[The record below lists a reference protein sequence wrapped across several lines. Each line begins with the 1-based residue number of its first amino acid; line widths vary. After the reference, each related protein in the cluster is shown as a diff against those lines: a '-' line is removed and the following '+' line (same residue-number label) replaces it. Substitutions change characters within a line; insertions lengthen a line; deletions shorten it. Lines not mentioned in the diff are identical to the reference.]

1 MASGSSEPAAEGD
14 LHVPAA
20 PGWLVVRRIAVGGMA
35 EVFLVRGERAPRAV
49 LKRMLPQHRGDPE
62 LVRAFVHEAELGRA
76 LATPVHPAL
85 VRTLEHGE
93 DAMGG
98 WIVLEHVEG
107 ATLAEILAAARRAG
121 EAVPLGVA
129 LHVTATL
136 LDVLAF
142 VHGATDAAGR
152 PLGIV
157 HRDVTPENLLV
168 SRDGAVKLG
177 DFGIARSRLRDAR
190 TRTGVIKGKLA
201 YLAPEQVTGSSVD
214 ARADLYAAGILLWE
228 LVTGRPWLDA
238 ADELSLLRAAED
250 PPRRS
255 PSSLGGDPRL
265 DPVLA
270 RALARFPEE
279 RFPTAAAFRGA
290 LAPLLETELRGGE
303 RAWLARGAQAL
314 ALPGPAPCAPDPA
327 PAPPPEPPRAA
338 PSSETGQPRAGS
350 PQPARAAWSAVA
362 ALAATLLAGAL
373 AGERMLRA
381 GGAASRAI
389 PMRVAPVAT
398 AASGGTAA
406 EVPSAPAAGTAPVA
420 TAASGGSVAGVPSA
434 PAAGEV
440 AAKASFPSASWPL
453 GGVAPARGAAAA
465 AASAP
470 SGGASA
476 PSAAD
481 GGLPARAEAG
491 EALAA
496 PPARLEGAPVDERA
510 AALRARLDAAR
521 ASLAKRG
528 IEAADL
534 PPGLRAAAARAE
546 AALAEGDVAAAA
558 SEVDTFVATTAGL
571 RLDQEILRRKLDRVG
586 ALLRAARARGA
597 DTRAA
602 EGRAAAALQSF
613 LDRRYEATNAE
624 LDALLAELAR

>member
-14 LHVPAA
+14 LHGPAA

-35 EVFLVRGERAPRAV
+35 EVFLVRGERASRAV

-93 DAMGG
+93 DAAGG

-168 SRDGAVKLG
+168 SREGAVKLG

-290 LAPLLETELRGGE
+290 LAPLLETELRGDE

-350 PQPARAAWSAVA
+350 PQPARAAWPAIA

-373 AGERMLRA
+373 VGERMLRA

-406 EVPSAPAAGTAPVA
+406 EVPSAPAAGAAPVA
-420 TAASGGSVAGVPSA
+420 TAVSGDSVAGVPSA
-434 PAAGEV
+434 PAAGDV

-453 GGVAPARGAAAA
+453 GGVPA

-534 PPGLRAAAARAE
+534 PPGLRASAARAE

>member
-14 LHVPAA
+14 FHVPAA

-35 EVFLVRGERAPRAV
+35 EVFLVRGERASRAV

-93 DAMGG
+93 DATGG
-98 WIVLEHVEG
+98 WIVLEHVDG

-290 LAPLLETELRGGE
+290 LAPLLETELRGDE

-314 ALPGPAPCAPDPA
+314 APPGPAPCAPDPA

-338 PSSETGQPRAGS
+338 PSSETGQPRAGG
-350 PQPARAAWSAVA
+350 PQPARAAWPAIA
-362 ALAATLLAGAL
+362 ALAAALLAGAL
-373 AGERMLRA
+373 AGERVLRA

-398 AASGGTAA
+398 AASEGTAA

-420 TAASGGSVAGVPSA
+420 TATSGGSVAGVPSA
-434 PAAGEV
+434 PAAGDV
-440 AAKASFPSASWPL
+440 AATASLPGASWPL
-453 GGVAPARGAAAA
+453 GGVPPARGA

-470 SGGASA
+470 SGGAFA

-534 PPGLRAAAARAE
+534 PPGLRASAARAE